1 MLIEALQLPPALR
14 INQKLTKKSFYDNGQ
29 LSASAQK
36 LLQEQVES
44 ISLQAHLHPDNTNIA
59 AYKTVQHEYLEIFVI
74 QITLKDNQSWL
85 NLKPAQLKSLHE
97 GVHKAIAYPL
107 LLEIKAGEQVQWSL
121 AEKSVHQGDSEHDKL
136 ILNELLQTE
145 WLDVNSITRL
155 GGELLHSLLKRLAFA
170 NQNQQNLYT
179 LYQSWYKTLTGY
191 ALAHQAGLSDLPSTE
206 HSLETQRAKLKQIQQ
221 LKKDISDLKN
231 QLKTCQQFNEKVE
244 LNIRL
249 QKLTKQLND
258 LISGEWSED
267 ECYNKLQ
274 QYPTRYP

>member
-1 MLIEALQLPPALR
+1 MLIV
-14 INQKLTKKSFYDNGQ
+14 QKLTKKSFYDNGQ
-29 LSASAQK
+29 LNASAQK

-44 ISLQAHLHPDNTNIA
+44 ICLQAHIHPDNSNIA
-59 AYKTVQHEYLEIFVI
+59 AYKTAQHEYLEIFVI
-74 QITLKDNQSWL
+74 QITLKDNQAWL

-107 LLEIKAGEQVQWSL
+107 FLEIKAGEQVQWSL
-121 AEKSVHQGDSEHDKL
+121 AEKSVHQADSEHDKL
-136 ILNELLQTE
+136 ILNELLQTQ
-145 WLDVNSITRL
+145 WLATDIGTRP
-155 GGELLHSLLKRLAFA
+155 GGELLQSLLNRLAFA

-179 LYQSWYKTLTGY
+179 LYQSWYKALTGY

-206 HSLETQRAKLKQIQQ
+206 SSLETQRTKLKQIQQ
-221 LKKDISDLKN
+221 LKKDINELQN

-249 QKLTKQLND
+249 QSLTKQLND

-267 ECYNKLQ
+267 ECYNNLQ

>member
-44 ISLQAHLHPDNTNIA
+44 ISLQAHLHPDNSNIT
-59 AYKTVQHEYLEIFVI
+59 AYQTAQHEYLEIFVI
-74 QITLKDNQSWL
+74 QITLKDNQAWL
-85 NLKPAQLKSLHE
+85 NLKSAQLKSLHE

-107 LLEIKAGEQVQWSL
+107 FLEIKAGEQVQWSL
-121 AEKSVHQGDSEHDKL
+121 AEKSVHQADSEHDKL

-145 WLDVNSITRL
+145 WLSTDTATRPA
-155 GGELLHSLLKRLAFA
+155 ELQKALIHRLAFA

-179 LYQSWYKTLTGY
+179 LYQSWYKALTGY
-191 ALAHQAGLSDLPSTE
+191 ALAHQAGLSDLPNTE
-206 HSLETQRAKLKQIQQ
+206 SSLEAQRAKLKQIQQ
-221 LKKDISDLKN
+221 LKKDIDELQN
-231 QLKTCQQFNEKVE
+231 QLKACQQFNEKVE

-249 QKLTKQLND
+249 QNLTKQLEITKAD
-258 LISGEWSED
+258 
-267 ECYNKLQ
+267 
-274 QYPTRYP
+274 

>member
-1 MLIEALQLPPALR
+1 MLLEELQLPSALR

-44 ISLQAHLHPDNTNIA
+44 IQLQAHIHPDNSNVPT
-59 AYKTVQHEYLEIFVI
+59 YQTTQHEYLEIFVI
-74 QITLKDNQSWL
+74 QIMLKDHQAWL
-85 NLKPAQLKSLHE
+85 NLKPAQLKTLHE
-97 GVHKAIAYPL
+97 GVHKAIAYPV

-121 AEKSVHQGDSEHDKL
+121 AEKSIHQGDSEHDKL
-136 ILNELLQTE
+136 ILNEWLQTE
-145 WLDVNSITRL
+145 WQATDTITRSGKIMQAL
-155 GGELLHSLLKRLAFA
+155 FNRLAFA
-170 NQNQQNLYT
+170 KQSQQNLYT
-179 LYQSWYKTLTGY
+179 LYQGWLKTLTDY
-191 ALAHQAGLSDLPSTE
+191 ALAHQAGLTDLPSTE

-221 LKKDISDLKN
+221 LKKDIDELQN

-258 LISGEWSED
+258 LISGE
-267 ECYNKLQ
+267 
-274 QYPTRYP
+274 